1 MSRGRQIDTEQDRAK
16 ATAVG
21 STRPDAKSGTGPK
34 NFERKGFGGD
44 RGMQTNPKNKPKN
57 DF

>member
-1 MSRGRQIDTEQDRAK
+1 MPRNREIEIEQERARSTEI
-16 ATAVG
+16 G
-21 STRPDAKSGTGPK
+21 STRSDAKSGTGPK
-34 NFERKGFGGD
+34 SNERKGFGGD